1 MSSLEFSKVEM
12 GNHWCLDAEEIPWA
26 DVIQSKSA
34 WGPTQAALGK
44 RRGVI
49 YEFNLF
55 ESP

>member
-26 DVIQSKSA
+26 DVIQSKNA

-44 RRGVI
+44 RRGAI